1 MEAKREMSGVRR
13 EPVTFESGGVRMAAL
28 FFPGEGPG
36 PARRPCV
43 VLGHGL
49 GAVKEA
55 RLDAFAERFAAAG
68 LACLAFDYRGF
79 GESGGEPRQVVDI
92 RRQQEDWRAAIAFA
106 RSLDGVDPDR
116 IGLWGTSFS
125 GGHVLEVAA
134 GDNRVRAV
142 VAQVPLVDGRAS
154 VGESG
159 LRRVAPLMLA
169 ALRDVARQAAGRPPY
184 LVPLIGP
191 PGSLG
196 FLTTP
201 ESEPGYRAIV
211 TNAPTWRNEIAAR
224 LALRIGLYRPIRS
237 VSKLRCPVLY
247 IAGERDTLTPAA
259 AIVRAFRR
267 TPDARLYLLP
277 VGHFDAYVGQWF
289 EEVAPLQTAFFQQ
302 KLGAT

>member
-134 GDNRVRAV
+134 SDGRVRAV

-154 VGESG
+154 VGKSG

-169 ALRDVARQAAGRPPY
+169 ALRDVARQATGRPPY

-247 IAGERDTLTPAA
+247 IAGERDTLTPAP

-289 EEVAPLQTAFFQQ
+289 EEVAPVQTAFFQQ
-302 KLGAT
+302 KLGAA